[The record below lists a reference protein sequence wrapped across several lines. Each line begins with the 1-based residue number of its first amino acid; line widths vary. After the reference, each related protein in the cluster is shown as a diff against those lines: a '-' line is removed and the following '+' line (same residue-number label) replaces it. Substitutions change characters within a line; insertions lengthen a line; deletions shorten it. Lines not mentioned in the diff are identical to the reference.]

1 MFNNQFKQIAI
12 KAATMLLGVSL
23 LAGCTPAT
31 TTTTTAGTT
40 ASGTIA
46 ATTTAGTTGGATTA
60 AQTTAAATTAA
71 NDSLAK
77 IKAAGVIVMGTS
89 PDYPP
94 NEFYVLDANNQKQIV
109 GSDIMLGQAI
119 ADKIGVKL
127 EIKPT
132 DFQGVL
138 SNIQAAQVDMAI
150 AGFSYTEGRKSAMQ
164 YSDGYATESEVGWQ
178 GILMSKTNAAKYTS
192 LDQIKAA
199 KLKFGAQSGSVQQ
212 EMAAKLTDPMSLKI
226 MGTLDA
232 LALSLN
238 AGDIDALVISTDNA
252 TNMLKTFSDLMIL
265 PKETFNLDPENLY
278 AQNVVAFPLGD
289 QHKSLIEVA
298 NEVIKAAKADG
309 SMEKWRA
316 EALELAKKAV
326 E

>member
-1 MFNNQFKQIAI
+1 
-12 KAATMLLGVSL
+12 
-23 LAGCTPAT
+23 
-31 TTTTTAGTT
+31 
-40 ASGTIA
+40 
-46 ATTTAGTTGGATTA
+46 
-60 AQTTAAATTAA
+60 
-71 NDSLAK
+71 
-77 IKAAGVIVMGTS
+77 MGTS

-94 NEFYVLDANNQKQIV
+94 NEFYILDANNQKQIV

-138 SNIQAAQVDMAI
+138 SNIQAGQLDMAI
-150 AGFSYTEGRKSAMQ
+150 AGFSYTEGRKAAMQ
-164 YSDGYATESEVGWQ
+164 YSDGYATESEVGWH
-178 GILMSKTNAAKYTS
+178 GIMMTKANAAKYKT
-192 LDQIKAA
+192 LDEIKAA

-212 EMAAKLTDPMSLKI
+212 EMASKLTDPTSLKV

-252 TNMLKTFSDLMIL
+252 TNMLKTFPDLTIL
-265 PKETFNLDPENLY
+265 PKDSFNLDPENLY
-278 AQNVVAFPLGD
+278 SQNVVVFPLGD
-289 QHKSLIEVA
+289 QSKSLIEVA
-298 NEVIKAAKADG
+298 NEVINAAKADG
-309 SMEKWRA
+309 TMEKWRT